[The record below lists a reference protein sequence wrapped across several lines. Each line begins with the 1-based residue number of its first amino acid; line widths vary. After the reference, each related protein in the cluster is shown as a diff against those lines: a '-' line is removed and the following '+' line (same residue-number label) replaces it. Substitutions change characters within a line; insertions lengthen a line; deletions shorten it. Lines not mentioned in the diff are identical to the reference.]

1 MTQEFIAFK
10 VIAKSAELTFNDFNA
25 YTDPSYQGNERT
37 ILERTDNIADLRE
50 KAHGCFKLK
59 LKDKH
64 SYMLSPREAEKV
76 IETLTHNYKR

>member
-1 MTQEFIAFK
+1 MAQEFIAFK
-10 VIAKSAELTFNDFNA
+10 VIANSTELTFNDFNA

-37 ILERTDNIADLRE
+37 ILERTDNIVGMQE
-50 KAHGCFKLK
+50 KAHGCFQLK

-64 SYMLSPREAEKV
+64 SYMLSPHEAEKV